1 MSEVFSPSP
10 KMCIKNH
17 PFSRLRLA
25 MMCMSLLMAQASVS
39 AAEQDWWF
47 DVEVIVF
54 KRDTKLSELSEK
66 FVNTPITA
74 PKPTTLDLLTPYLQP
89 DLGYLRASLP
99 FCRVSERAKVQ
110 QQFEQDFAFPEAP
123 APEAEAEAYSQENSQ
138 DSLTL
143 SEQAQVSEEDNFHYE
158 VVSSDEF
165 DQDSDNTNS
174 PENLTADKLSEGVE
188 TTYDSEA
195 DAATVLADSAPER
208 LEHTQDLSVNWIEWQ
223 IPQQLPCVYAEQL
236 TLLSNPFAEPESV
249 GPTLAELNSVPV
261 KINGVDKQRKG
272 QAFLLPQSELNLTSL
287 FKGINK
293 QHDLQ
298 TILHLGWRQEVKFG
312 ENKAQAIR
320 LFAGKNYGLAFLP
333 NGHKR
338 PNLSDSLASQHAQYV
353 PFTEQQHL
361 SEHDLLQLQDQQAYQ
376 QNADLL
382 SHLRAALTDEQP
394 LALQQLPVI
403 APRHVASGLSEQTQ
417 SSVVEPIWEFD
428 GEIKVYL
435 QNVGRTPYLHIDNDF
450 DFRQPV
456 FDPSLTSQSEASEVT
471 VMTGDQDRQANLIQ
485 SVNFKQF
492 KRVIS
497 KQLHYFDHPLFGMVV
512 IINRYNW
519 PQESSNTTP

>member
-10 KMCIKNH
+10 KMCIKNQ
-17 PFSRLRLA
+17 PSSQLRRLA
-25 MMCMSLLMAQASVS
+25 IICMSLLVAQPSVS

-47 DVEVIVF
+47 DVEVIIF
-54 KRDTKLSELSEK
+54 KRDTQVTQLSEK
-66 FVNTPITA
+66 FVNQPITA

-89 DLGYLRASLP
+89 DLRYLRAGLP
-99 FCRVSERAKVQ
+99 FCRVSERVKVQ
-110 QQFEQDFAFPEAP
+110 QQFEQDFAFPQAPASAP
-123 APEAEAEAYSQENSQ
+123 APEAEAKAATQDKLALSQP
-138 DSLTL
+138 
-143 SEQAQVSEEDNFHYE
+143 AQGNEDDNFHYQ
-158 VVSSDEF
+158 VVRSDEF
-165 DQDSDNTNS
+165 NQASDDAAS
-174 PENLTADKLSEGVE
+174 PENVTEGDE
-188 TTYDSEA
+188 LTYDSETA
-195 DAATVLADSAPER
+195 FSDIETTEPQLS
-208 LEHTQDLSVNWIEWQ
+208 EHKQDLSVNWIEWQ
-223 IPQQLPCVYAEQL
+223 VPQQLPCVYAEQL
-236 TLLSNPFAEPESV
+236 TLLSNPFAEPQSEDSS
-249 GPTLAELNSVPV
+249 LAKLDSVPV
-261 KINGVDKQRKG
+261 KINGIDKQRKG

-320 LFAGKNYGLAFLP
+320 LFAGKNYGVAFMP

-338 PNLSDSLASQHAQYV
+338 PDLSDSLTSQSAQYV
-353 PFTEQQHL
+353 PFAEQQHL
-361 SEHDLLQLQDQQAYQ
+361 SEHDKLQLQDQQAYQ

-382 SHLRAALTDEQP
+382 SRLRAALTDEQP
-394 LALQQLPVI
+394 LALSTLPVI
-403 APRHVASGLSEQTQ
+403 ALHHDKPGLTEPTP
-417 SSVVEPIWEFD
+417 SSVIEPIWEFD

-456 FDPSLTSQSEASEVT
+456 FDPSLTNQSKASELT
-471 VMTGDQDRQANLIQ
+471 VMTGDQDRQANLLQ

-519 PQESSNTTP
+519 PQESTSTTP